1 MLGINDLPLVVMAAL
16 ATSLVAAVP
25 FAATRRTQDDG
36 RPRWWSALLAGA
48 VIGSGMAYMLAT
60 LSPLS
65 LLGDVPL
72 PGSGEFPQNLNV
84 VPVID
89 MLSTRPQLL
98 LINLA
103 LLAPFGFLLQL
114 RWPALGIR
122 GVSLVSLV
130 FAFVI
135 ETAQLF
141 HPMRGTNVD
150 DVLLNVLGAVAAG
163 GLAMSIKQLGRSSR
177 MTTSL
182 R

>member
-1 MLGINDLPLVVMAAL
+1 
-16 ATSLVAAVP
+16 
-25 FAATRRTQDDG
+25 
-36 RPRWWSALLAGA
+36 
-48 VIGSGMAYMLAT
+48 
-60 LSPLS
+60 
-65 LLGDVPL
+65 
-72 PGSGEFPQNLNV
+72 V

-114 RWPALGIR
+114 RWPALGIH

-135 ETAQLF
+135 ETAQLS